1 LCLLFLVICKFLNYL
16 AEGFNIENV
25 KYENINFQMWDVGGQ
40 SSIRR
45 YWKGYYPKTKA
56 VVFVIDSND
65 RDRINIVK
73 EELFL
78 LLQVLI

>member
-1 LCLLFLVICKFLNYL
+1 
-16 AEGFNIENV
+16 
-25 KYENINFQMWDVGGQ
+25 MWDVGGQ